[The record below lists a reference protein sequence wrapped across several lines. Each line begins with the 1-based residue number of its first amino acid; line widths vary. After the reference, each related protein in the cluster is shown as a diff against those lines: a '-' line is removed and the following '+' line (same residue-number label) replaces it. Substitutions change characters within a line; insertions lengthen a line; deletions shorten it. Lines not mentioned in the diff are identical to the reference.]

1 MKIISSRSYAALAL
15 IPFIVLFQGC
25 TQEDLKAVESLQ
37 PTAVKINQLGSEVI
51 SDFYASCIRGK
62 RLSLEGEEFLDGL
75 SGDQFIPVVASEYCN
90 PYSVRTYSAQQVN
103 GLLVAYLESLIK
115 LASNQTVNFS
125 SNIEQAG
132 ASAATLSNMLG
143 TSVSQDFITGGTGIA
158 NSLVNMWSANF
169 RRESL
174 TEVLI
179 CTNEPLEDYTS
190 SLSEIVGRVYLGQ
203 VSSSGELSGLLAQ
216 ERVVTPREPSGLL
229 AQERVAIVGYIEAKY
244 EKIFEKFE
252 ESNDI
257 NEYLS
262 QTRALEAEMNSLMEA
277 LSQRQANALS
287 YQQLLATTANTHRE
301 LANTFKGEMTTA
313 DVESMCTHY
322 FSSDQ
327 NMTPSSSV
335 AIVITGEQLVE
346 AREIL
351 ARHAQEIDSI
361 VEGDLSQ

>member
-75 SGDQFIPVVASEYCN
+75 SGDQFIPVVASEYCK
-90 PYSVRTYSAQQVN
+90 TYSAQQVN

>member
-1 MKIISSRSYAALAL
+1 MKVISFRSYTALAL
-15 IPFIVLFQGC
+15 IPLAFLFQGC
-25 TQEDLKAVESLQ
+25 AQEDLKAVEGLQ
-37 PTAVKINQLGSEVI
+37 PTAMKINQLGSDVI
-51 SDFYASCIRGK
+51 ADFYASCIRER
-62 RLSLEGEEFLDGL
+62 RLALEGEEFVDGL
-75 SGDQFIPVVASEYCN
+75 RGDHFIPVVASEYCN
-90 PYSVRTYSAQQVN
+90 PYSVRTHSAQQVN

-125 SNIEQAG
+125 TNIEQAG

-143 TSVSQDFITGGTGIA
+143 TPVSQDFITGGTGIA

-179 CTNEPLEDYTS
+179 CTNKPLEDYTS

-203 VSSSGELSGLLAQ
+203 VRPSG
-216 ERVVTPREPSGLL
+216 EPSGLL

-244 EKIFEKFE
+244 EKIFENFK

-277 LSQRQANALS
+277 LSQRQANALN

-313 DVESMCTHY
+313 DVESMCTRY

-327 NMTPSSSV
+327 NMTPPSNV

-351 ARHAQEIDSI
+351 ARHTQEIDSI